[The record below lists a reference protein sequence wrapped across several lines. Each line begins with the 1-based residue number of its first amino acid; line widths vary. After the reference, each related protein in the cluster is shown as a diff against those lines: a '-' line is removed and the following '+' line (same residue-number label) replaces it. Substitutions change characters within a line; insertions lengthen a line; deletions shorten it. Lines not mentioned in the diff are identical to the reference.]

1 MDVVKD
7 EYRDGICTITLNRPE
22 RKNAMSSDLLPALY
36 KALQNAES
44 KKSSLVVIR
53 GSGGAF
59 CAGGDI
65 VEFRES
71 TDTSSRIDA
80 MADALH
86 KSLLLIRKMDAIV
99 VAAVEGVAVGAGIGL
114 ALACDIT
121 VAKKNTIMN
130 LGYRRIGLTPD
141 GGGSIFLPRIIGA
154 KKFSEL
160 YLFSGNVTMDEA
172 KDLGLV
178 NFVWE
183 DAEFDAK
190 LEKMITELM
199 ALPMETIGSFKDLV
213 NHSVYSG
220 LDIHL
225 DKERFYVSELGG
237 KPKFKERLDQFFG
250 KK

>member
-1 MDVVKD
+1 MDVVKE
-7 EYRDGICTITLNRPE
+7 EYRDGVCTIMLNRPE

-36 KALQNAES
+36 QALQNAEG
-44 KKSSLVVIR
+44 KKSSVIVIR

-71 TDTSSRIDA
+71 TDTSSRIDS

-86 KSLLLIRKMDAIV
+86 KSLLLIRKTDAIV

-160 YLFSGNVTMDEA
+160 YLFSGNLNMDEA
-172 KDLGLV
+172 KELGLV
-178 NFVWE
+178 NFVWDE
-183 DAEFDAK
+183 EEFDAK
-190 LEKMITELM
+190 LAKMITELM

>member
-1 MDVVKD
+1 MDVVRE
-7 EYRDGICTITLNRPE
+7 EYRDGVCTITLNRPE

-36 KALQNAES
+36 KALQNAEG
-44 KKSSLVVIR
+44 KKSSVIVIR

-71 TDTSSRIDA
+71 TDTSSRIDS

-86 KSLLLIRKMDAIV
+86 KSLLLIRKTDAIV

-160 YLFSGNVTMDEA
+160 YLFSGNVNMDEA
-172 KDLGLV
+172 KELGLV
-178 NFVWE
+178 NFVWDE
-183 DAEFDAK
+183 EEFDAK
-190 LEKMITELM
+190 LAKMITELM